1 MSKFLDQM
9 ERIREGAPAPLG
21 FSVGPR
27 EKVAG
32 MALVALVSSDHQKGM
47 GVVAEVGPDAAIVAG
62 ADGAEGLKALAEPL
76 SGLPW
81 GARVA
86 SLSEEEAQ
94 AYQQSGSDLL
104 AFPLENTTASA
115 LDSEEMAR
123 ILSIESEMDEQQFR
137 AVASL
142 PVDAFLVSMTQVS
155 GPWTLKDLATLGSI
169 SRRVDKHVLV
179 EVAQAPGK
187 KDLEALRDMGVQ
199 GLVLDVGS
207 VSSETL
213 TELKQSLLDM
223 PRPKSN
229 RRERARVMLPGAV
242 YGINESPEPD
252 HEHEEE
258 EEDE

>member
-1 MSKFLDQM
+1 MSKFLDYI

-32 MALVALVSSDHQKGM
+32 MALVALVSGDHQQGV

-62 ADGAEGLKALAEPL
+62 ADGADGLKALAEPL
-76 SGLPW
+76 SDLPW
-81 GARVA
+81 GALVS
-86 SLSEEEAQ
+86 SLSEEEAA
-94 AYQQSGSDLL
+94 AYLESGSDLL

-123 ILSIESEMDEQQFR
+123 ILSIDAEMEEQQFR

-155 GPWTLKDLATLGSI
+155 AAWTLKDLATLGAI
-169 SRRVDKHVLV
+169 SRRVDKYVLV
-179 EVAQAPGK
+179 EVSQPPGK

-199 GLVLDVGS
+199 GLVLNVGS
-207 VSSETL
+207 VSAESL
-213 TELKQSLLDM
+213 AELKQALLDM
-223 PRPKSN
+223 PRPRSN
-229 RRERARVMLPGAV
+229 RRERERVMLPGSV
-242 YGINESPEPD
+242 YGLSDSPEP
-252 HEHEEE
+252 EHEEE
-258 EEDE
+258 EEDDE